1 MLTNLHVKNLALI
14 DEAEVEFG
22 PGLNIL
28 TGETGAG
35 KSILIGSINAALGK
49 KISREMIR
57 TGETSA
63 LVELVFETENP
74 HVLELLKEMDLEAE
88 EGQVIISRKITGSR
102 SVCRIN
108 GEACNISQVKALAS
122 LLLDIHGQHEHQSL
136 LYPDRQIAIL
146 DAFAGTEAAT
156 AKGEVRA
163 LYQEWKNVRKELSA
177 YELDEEARKR
187 EAAFLTF
194 EINEI
199 DQAELKEGEDEALET
214 AYRKMGHAKKIA
226 ESLQTVYAITGYG
239 AENSAGEQVG
249 RAIRELQQAAVYDDA
264 LSGPSQ
270 TLSDIDGLLNDFNR
284 EISAYLSEL
293 TFSEEEYYETEK
305 RLDEINRLKA
315 KYGKTMEEIAA
326 YREEQQK
333 KLEKL
338 ENFESCRAAL
348 QEQLQKTEQKLD
360 AAAHNLSKIRRN
372 YAKRLETQIIEG
384 LRDLNFL
391 HVAFEISFEKT
402 KSYTENGTDAVEF
415 LISTNPGEAIRPLAK
430 VVSGGEL
437 SRIMLA
443 IKTILA
449 DRDETE
455 TLIFDEIDT
464 GISGR
469 TAQKVSEKMAQIGQ
483 RHQVICITHLPQIA
497 AMADSHF
504 EIEKKRR
511 RKRDRH
517 IDPSIIRGRFC
528 QRTGKNAWR
537 RENYGFCSGKCQ
549 RDEGIGTGT
558 KICKTQI
565 KRSPHTKRE
574 ITKQS
579 VVSLF
584 FAGGES
590 KSVPARELD
599 DRRENKRNAAVLPCG
614 GKDGNANDEKTKIP
628 KSPACA
634 GGAVSDP
641 RRSSWLRCHARI
653 PAGYDVC
660 G

>member
-315 KYGKTMEEIAA
+315 KYGKTMEEITA

-338 ENFESCRAAL
+338 EKMERMMNMDG
-348 QEQLQKTEQKLD
+348 KL
-360 AAAHNLSKIRRN
+360 
-372 YAKRLETQIIEG
+372 
-384 LRDLNFL
+384 
-391 HVAFEISFEKT
+391 V
-402 KSYTENGTDAVEF
+402 YT
-415 LISTNPGEAIRPLAK
+415 
-430 VVSGGEL
+430 
-437 SRIMLA
+437 
-443 IKTILA
+443 
-449 DRDETE
+449 
-455 TLIFDEIDT
+455 
-464 GISGR
+464 
-469 TAQKVSEKMAQIGQ
+469 
-483 RHQVICITHLPQIA
+483 
-497 AMADSHF
+497 
-504 EIEKKRR
+504 
-511 RKRDRH
+511 
-517 IDPSIIRGRFC
+517 
-528 QRTGKNAWR
+528 
-537 RENYGFCSGKCQ
+537 
-549 RDEGIGTGT
+549 GTGT
-558 KICKTQI
+558 AGRSATSLTVPGTANYIVVRMAEPMANNGTNPVAVAAEYGSTRIARGGTAVAVVGGTSGAAQVKISFAASGT
-565 KRSPHTKRE
+565 
-574 ITKQS
+574 
-579 VVSLF
+579 VS
-584 FAGGES
+584 
-590 KSVPARELD
+590 
-599 DRRENKRNAAVLPCG
+599 
-614 GKDGNANDEKTKIP
+614 I
-628 KSPACA
+628 
-634 GGAVSDP
+634 GAVKTD
-641 RRSSWLRCHARI
+641 
-653 PAGYDVC
+653 AGTAASEYPFNIEGFQYV
-660 G
+660 

>member
-293 TFSEEEYYETEK
+293 TEK

-315 KYGKTMEEIAA
+315 KYGKTMEEITA

-333 KLEKL
+333 NWKNWKTL
-338 ENFESCRAAL
+338 RAAVPHCRSSYRKRSRNWMRPHIICPKSAETM
-348 QEQLQKTEQKLD
+348 QNGSK
-360 AAAHNLSKIRRN
+360 HRLSK
-372 YAKRLETQIIEG
+372 
-384 LRDLNFL
+384 
-391 HVAFEISFEKT
+391 V
-402 KSYTENGTDAVEF
+402 
-415 LISTNPGEAIRPLAK
+415 
-430 VVSGGEL
+430 
-437 SRIMLA
+437 
-443 IKTILA
+443 
-449 DRDETE
+449 
-455 TLIFDEIDT
+455 
-464 GISGR
+464 
-469 TAQKVSEKMAQIGQ
+469 
-483 RHQVICITHLPQIA
+483 
-497 AMADSHF
+497 
-504 EIEKKRR
+504 
-511 RKRDRH
+511 
-517 IDPSIIRGRFC
+517 
-528 QRTGKNAWR
+528 
-537 RENYGFCSGKCQ
+537 
-549 RDEGIGTGT
+549 
-558 KICKTQI
+558 
-565 KRSPHTKRE
+565 
-574 ITKQS
+574 
-579 VVSLF
+579 
-584 FAGGES
+584 
-590 KSVPARELD
+590 
-599 DRRENKRNAAVLPCG
+599 
-614 GKDGNANDEKTKIP
+614 
-628 KSPACA
+628 CA
-634 GGAVSDP
+634 T
-641 RRSSWLRCHARI
+641 
-653 PAGYDVC
+653 
-660 G
+660 